1 MQSERTL
8 RRKIKKELDSL
19 QMLNSNTDSIEVEEI
34 YTADTSYY
42 TQSYTPSISTS
53 NLSQTVTIGCQNI
66 SYLQEVSSVDSNNET
81 LNYNLTDENHHS
93 DGLVQI
99 CTESIEKSTFK
110 DDLCRWVVECDV
122 PQTTVNKLLHFMKLR
137 DIIKTN
143 ELPWDCRT
151 LLSTPRSI
159 IPPNIQVVEPG
170 HYYHFGLAEGI
181 IRHASSH
188 HFSEIKL
195 MIGIDGLPIAK
206 SSNSQLW
213 PILAYIENTT

>member
-19 QMLNSNTDSIEVEEI
+19 QMLNLNTDSIEVEEI

-42 TQSYTPSISTS
+42 YTPSYTPSISTS

-66 SYLQEVSSVDSNNET
+66 SYLQEISSVDSNNET

-99 CTESIEKSTFK
+99 FTESTEKSTFK
-110 DDLCRWVVECDV
+110 DDLCRWVVECNV

-137 DIIKTN
+137 DIINTN

-151 LLSTPRSI
+151 LLSTPRSTR
-159 IPPNIQVVEPG
+159 PPNIRVVEPG

-188 HFSEIKL
+188 NFF
-195 MIGIDGLPIAK
+195 
-206 SSNSQLW
+206 
-213 PILAYIENTT
+213 